1 MRFARECAGQ
11 RADEIEWHLL
21 VQMVVETRDR
31 RGTAAELITRLGA
44 DMTVDDAV
52 RTPFLLIGTVE
63 EMAEQLRRTRQRY
76 GFSYLTVH
84 EPYMEAF
91 APVIQRLRS

>member
-1 MRFARECAGQ
+1 
-11 RADEIEWHLL
+11 
-21 VQMVVETRDR
+21 MVVETRDR
-31 RGTAAELITRLGA
+31 RGTAAELVIRLGA

-76 GFSYLTVH
+76 GFSCVTVH

-91 APVIQRLRS
+91 APVIERLRS

>member
-1 MRFARECAGQ
+1 
-11 RADEIEWHLL
+11 
-21 VQMVVETRDR
+21 
-31 RGTAAELITRLGA
+31 
-44 DMTVDDAV
+44 MTVDDAL

-63 EMAEQLRRTRQRY
+63 EMAEQLRGTRQRY